1 MLTIGAKLGL
11 GVGVLLVLCVL
22 IGLVSFTQTSAVN
35 DKLEELTQVREP
47 VNSAVYAI
55 ENYLAETAFATL
67 AYSATG
73 DRRLL
78 SAIERDPKMLDSSRK
93 DGTGVVALA
102 RLAGLRS
109 DLQDSIVN
117 FHDAAL
123 EQVRARDVQ
132 VRDLNA
138 LRDELQAIDA
148 LLSDRVL
155 RSISVNDP
163 IAYRRLQVALGM
175 QVQMNALAK
184 NLGNYLLTGDGKFTD
199 QLSIA
204 EKRFSE
210 FLSVHQVVLLS
221 AEEKRWAAELQQR
234 SADELRLARALI
246 ESEKIRRSHLD
257 AFMESYHS
265 LASTLS
271 KRVQTRTE
279 LNLARVKDDLL
290 VAGRTRNNT
299 ILGVLGVSLIFGI
312 LAGIWTTRSITKP
325 LAHLM
330 SVMEKVGKGDL
341 SQKVHLTGR
350 DELHLVGERFN
361 AMVEQVEKAEQERNA
376 GLRRFASSMQRA
388 QEAERARISRELHDD
403 LCQRLSG
410 MKFRVEVLEE
420 EGAPGDR
427 KMARQLRDVREE
439 LDRSIAE
446 VRRISS
452 NLRPS
457 VLDDF
462 GLATALRLLAKDFEK
477 RQDITARVHCTE
489 GIPTDLRGD
498 SEIALYRIC
507 QEALANI
514 AKHAH
519 ATAVEIQLSKQNAS
533 LELRIHDN
541 GHGIEE
547 NDMAGMR
554 AEGHGFGMLG
564 MRERAELLGGSFAV
578 DSGPD
583 RGTTVTVI
591 LPVGSED

>member
-1 MLTIGAKLGL
+1 
-11 GVGVLLVLCVL
+11 
-22 IGLVSFTQTSAVN
+22 
-35 DKLEELTQVREP
+35 
-47 VNSAVYAI
+47 
-55 ENYLAETAFATL
+55 
-67 AYSATG
+67 
-73 DRRLL
+73 
-78 SAIERDPKMLDSSRK
+78 
-93 DGTGVVALA
+93 
-102 RLAGLRS
+102 
-109 DLQDSIVN
+109 
-117 FHDAAL
+117 
-123 EQVRARDVQ
+123 
-132 VRDLNA
+132 
-138 LRDELQAIDA
+138 
-148 LLSDRVL
+148 
-155 RSISVNDP
+155 
-163 IAYRRLQVALGM
+163 
-175 QVQMNALAK
+175 
-184 NLGNYLLTGDGKFTD
+184 
-199 QLSIA
+199 
-204 EKRFSE
+204 
-210 FLSVHQVVLLS
+210 
-221 AEEKRWAAELQQR
+221 
-234 SADELRLARALI
+234 
-246 ESEKIRRSHLD
+246 
-257 AFMESYHS
+257 
-265 LASTLS
+265 
-271 KRVQTRTE
+271 
-279 LNLARVKDDLL
+279 
-290 VAGRTRNNT
+290 
-299 ILGVLGVSLIFGI
+299 VLGVSLIFGI

-361 AMVEQVEKAEQERNA
+361 AMVEQVEKAEHDRNA
-376 GLRRFASSMQRA
+376 GLRRFAASMQRA

-462 GLATALRLLAKDFEK
+462 GLVTALRLLAKDFEK
-477 RQDITARVHCTE
+477 RQDITARIHCTE
-489 GIPTDLRGD
+489 RIPTDLRGD

-541 GHGIEE
+541 GHGIVE

-591 LPVGSED
+591 LPLGSED